1 MARVVT
7 VGYPAIVHSLGVLA
21 EHAGRP
27 MTVIRNSVVLHP
39 GAVWGHDNVLLAAD
53 NKTVQYAR
61 GETVYEDDPLSYLAS
76 AYDASIKLPVWI
88 ANVAPVQARPLFG
101 MARSLSP
108 WWGQRGSVCGW
119 LNQFGTFYVSHRPQ
133 LELATR
139 QAGLFLDG
147 LFGLKPLWTTLFFSL
162 AASMG
167 TGGPEVFERWVKPGD
182 AGPFLGILLG
192 SSGAGR
198 ISLDGFNKA
207 LGALRESPTEDFASC
222 VSVPIFSLMVRRA
235 GMAAESLAPLVET
248 LRARM

>member
-1 MARVVT
+1 MA
-7 VGYPAIVHSLGVLA
+7 
-21 EHAGRP
+21 HARA
-27 MTVIRNSVVLHP
+27 TAAARNSRIP
-39 GAVWGHDNVLLAAD
+39 
-53 NKTVQYAR
+53 
-61 GETVYEDDPLSYLAS
+61 
-76 AYDASIKLPVWI
+76 
-88 ANVAPVQARPLFG
+88 
-101 MARSLSP
+101 
-108 WWGQRGSVCGW
+108 
-119 LNQFGTFYVSHRPQ
+119 
-133 LELATR
+133 
-139 QAGLFLDG
+139 
-147 LFGLKPLWTTLFFSL
+147 L

-167 TGGPEVFERWVKPGD
+167 KGGTEVFERWVKPGD